1 MLPTPRIRRMGSAR
15 TWLMALV
22 LLANGSAFACGFGA
36 SAFKWPG
43 GAHATAVAS
52 SEAVSPAAPS
62 ATPTTPATRI
72 VVLMQLDGAIGPASA
87 DYVRRGLALAAQKGA
102 RLAVLQLDTPGG
114 LDASMRS
121 IVKDILASPVP
132 VATFVA
138 PSGARAAS
146 AGTYILY
153 ASHIAAMAPASN
165 LGAATP
171 VAIGMPTPGRPDA
184 KPGDKN
190 EKESAP
196 DAMTAKRLSDA
207 SAYIR
212 SLAQLRHRNAEWAE
226 LAVRESVSL
235 SAQEALQKR
244 VINIVAQDVADLLMQ
259 VNGRDVEMDRGTV
272 RLATQ
277 RAQLLA
283 FDADWRSRL
292 LSVITEPS
300 LALILLMIGI
310 YGLLFEFSSPGFV
323 LPGVV
328 GAICL
333 TLALFGLQMLP
344 VNYAGLA
351 LILLGVA
358 FLVAEAF
365 LPSFGVLGLGG
376 IAAFAF
382 GAVLLIDNDAPGF
395 GVPVWVVALSSAV
408 SALFIIVV
416 AGMAAKA
423 RHRPVVSG
431 VTTLVGTTGEL
442 VEFADGEGWAQIQ
455 GDYWRVTGTGDLY
468 AGRRVRVSGVQGSA
482 LQVAPEGQESAAR
495 A

>member
-1 MLPTPRIRRMGSAR
+1 MG
-15 TWLMALV
+15 LI
-22 LLANGSAFACGFGA
+22 LLAHAAAAA
-36 SAFKWPG
+36 SAD
-43 GAHATAVAS
+43 
-52 SEAVSPAAPS
+52 AVSPATPPAPR
-62 ATPTTPATRI
+62 T

-87 DYVRRGLALAAQKGA
+87 DYVRRGLALAAAKEA

-114 LDASMRS
+114 LDTSMRS

-153 ASHIAAMAPASN
+153 ASHIAAMTPASN

-190 EKESAP
+190 GKGEKGESAP
-196 DAMTAKRLSDA
+196 DTMTAKRLSDA

-226 LAVRESVSL
+226 QAVRESVSL

-244 VINIVAQDVADLLMQ
+244 VVNIVAQDVADLLMQ

-277 RAQLLA
+277 RAQLLV
-283 FDADWRSRL
+283 FEADWRSRM

-358 FLVAEAF
+358 FLIAEAF

-395 GVPVWVVALSSAV
+395 GVPLWMVALSSAV

-455 GDYWRVTGTGDLY
+455 GDYWRVTGSGDLY
-468 AGRRVRVSGVQGSA
+468 AGRRVRVSGVRGSA

>member
-1 MLPTPRIRRMGSAR
+1 MG
-15 TWLMALV
+15 LV
-22 LLANGSAFACGFGA
+22 LLAHAAAAA
-36 SAFKWPG
+36 SA
-43 GAHATAVAS
+43 
-52 SEAVSPAAPS
+52 EAVSAAAPAS
-62 ATPTTPATRI
+62 PEAPRI
-72 VVLMQLDGAIGPASA
+72 VVLMQIDGAIGPAAA
-87 DYVRRGLALAAQKGA
+87 DYVRRGLALAAKKEA

-114 LDASMRS
+114 LDASMRN
-121 IVKDILASPVP
+121 IIKDILASPVP

-171 VAIGMPTPGRPDA
+171 VAIGMPAPGRPEP
-184 KPGDKN
+184 KPPPSSGKPS
-190 EKESAP
+190 EKGAESAP
-196 DAMTAKRLSDA
+196 DAMNAKRLADA

-212 SLAQLRHRNAEWAE
+212 SLAQLRSRNADWAE
-226 LAVRESVSL
+226 QAVRESVSL
-235 SAQEALQKR
+235 SAQDALQKR
-244 VINIVAQDVADLLMQ
+244 VIDLVARDVADLLMQ
-259 VNGRDVEMDRGTV
+259 VNGREVAMEGGTV

-283 FDADWRSRL
+283 FDADWRTRL

-300 LALILLMIGI
+300 LALILLMVGI
-310 YGLLFEFSSPGFV
+310 YGLLFEFSNPGFV

-333 TLALFGLQMLP
+333 TLAMFGLQMLP

-358 FLVAEAF
+358 FLIAEAF

-376 IAAFAF
+376 IAAFAI

-395 GVPVWVVALSSAV
+395 GVPLWVVAATSAA
-408 SALFIIVV
+408 SALFILVV

-423 RHRPVVSG
+423 RRQPVTTGIS
-431 VTTLVGTTGEL
+431 TLVGTTGEL

-455 GDYWRVTGTGDLY
+455 GDYWRVTGVGDLH
-468 AGRRVRVSGVQGSA
+468 AGRKVRVSGVQGVV
-482 LQVAPEGQESAAR
+482 LQVAPDGQ
-495 A
+495 

>member
-1 MLPTPRIRRMGSAR
+1 MG
-15 TWLMALV
+15 LV
-22 LLANGSAFACGFGA
+22 LLAHAAA
-36 SAFKWPG
+36 SAQ
-43 GAHATAVAS
+43 
-52 SEAVSPAAPS
+52 AVSSAPS
-62 ATPTTPATRI
+62 QSPPAPAPRT
-72 VVLMQLDGAIGPASA
+72 VVLMQVDGAIGPAAA
-87 DYVRRGLALAAQKGA
+87 DYVRRGLALAAKKEA

-153 ASHIAAMAPASN
+153 ASHIAAMTPASN

-171 VAIGMPTPGRPDA
+171 VAIGMPSPARPDS
-184 KPGDKN
+184 KPEGKGEDKTADTL
-190 EKESAP
+190 S
-196 DAMTAKRLSDA
+196 AKRLSDA

-212 SLAQLRHRNAEWAE
+212 SLAQLRGRNAEWAE
-226 LAVRESVSL
+226 QAVRESVSL
-235 SAQEALQKR
+235 SAQEALSKR
-244 VINIVAQDVADLLMQ
+244 VVNYVAQDVADLLMQ
-259 VNGRDVEMDRGTV
+259 VNGRDVAMERGTV

-277 RAQLLA
+277 RAQLLV
-283 FDADWRSRL
+283 FEADWRSRL

-300 LALILLMIGI
+300 LALILLMVGI

-333 TLALFGLQMLP
+333 TLAMFGLQMLP

-358 FLVAEAF
+358 FLIAEAF

-395 GVPVWVVALSSAV
+395 GVPIWVIALSSAF

-416 AGMAAKA
+416 AGMAARA
-423 RHRPVVSG
+423 RKQPVVSG

-455 GDYWRVTGTGDLY
+455 GDYWHVTGTGDLY
-468 AGRRVRVSGVQGSA
+468 PGRRVRVSGVQGVT
-482 LQVAPEGQESAAR
+482 LQVAPEGQEPVAAR

>member
-1 MLPTPRIRRMGSAR
+1 MTPLSPAPRIRRMGSAW
-15 TWLMALV
+15 TWLMGLV
-22 LLANGSAFACGFGA
+22 LLAHSVA
-36 SAFKWPG
+36 SAQ
-43 GAHATAVAS
+43 
-52 SEAVSPAAPS
+52 AVSPEPSSSAP
-62 ATPTTPATRI
+62 APRT
-72 VVLMQLDGAIGPASA
+72 VVLMQVDGAIGPAAA
-87 DYVRRGLALAAQKGA
+87 DYIRRGLALAAKKEA

-153 ASHIAAMAPASN
+153 ASHIAAMTPASN

-171 VAIGMPTPGRPDA
+171 VAIGMPGAPKPPPDGKEGA
-184 KPGDKN
+184 KGDDKAADTM
-190 EKESAP
+190 S
-196 DAMTAKRLSDA
+196 AKRLSDA

-226 LAVRESVSL
+226 QAVRESVSL
-235 SAQEALQKR
+235 SAQEALKKQ
-244 VINIVAQDVADLLMQ
+244 VINYVAQDVADLLMQ
-259 VNGRDVEMDRGTV
+259 VNGRDVEMERGTV

-277 RAQLLA
+277 RAQLLV
-283 FDADWRSRL
+283 FEADWRSRL

-300 LALILLMIGI
+300 LALILLMVGI

-351 LILLGVA
+351 LILLGIA

-376 IAAFAF
+376 ITAFAF

-395 GVPVWVVALSSAV
+395 GVPIWVIALSSAF

-416 AGMAAKA
+416 AGMAARA
-423 RHRPVVSG
+423 RRQPVVSG
-431 VTTLVGTTGEL
+431 VTALVGTTGEL

-455 GDYWRVTGTGDLY
+455 GDYWHVTGTGDLY
-468 AGRRVRVSGVQGSA
+468 PGRRVRVSGVKGVT
-482 LQVAPEGQESAAR
+482 LQVAPEGQESAAAR

>member
-1 MLPTPRIRRMGSAR
+1 MG
-15 TWLMALV
+15 LV
-22 LLANGSAFACGFGA
+22 LLAYSAAAA
-36 SAFKWPG
+36 SA
-43 GAHATAVAS
+43 
-52 SEAVSPAAPS
+52 EAVSPVAPP
-62 ATPTTPATRI
+62 ATPAPRL

-87 DYVRRGLALAAQKGA
+87 DYLRRGLALAAAKDA
-102 RLAVLQLDTPGG
+102 KLAVLQLDTPGG

-121 IVKDILASPVP
+121 IVKDILASRVP

-171 VAIGMPTPGRPDA
+171 VAIGMPMPGRPDS
-184 KPGDKN
+184 KPGDKSDKSDKAA
-190 EKESAP
+190 EPAA

-226 LAVRESVSL
+226 QAVRESVSL

-244 VINIVAQDVADLLMQ
+244 VINYVAQDVADLLMQ
-259 VNGRDVEMDRGTV
+259 VNGRDVEMERGTV

-283 FDADWRSRL
+283 FEADWRSRL

-382 GAVLLIDNDAPGF
+382 GAVLLIDNDVPGF
-395 GVPVWVVALSSAV
+395 GVPLWVIALSSAV

-423 RHRPVVSG
+423 KGRPVVSG

-442 VEFADGEGWAQIQ
+442 VEFADGEGWAHIQ
-455 GDYWRVTGTGDLY
+455 GDYWRVTGAGDLY

-482 LQVAPEGQESAAR
+482 LQVAPEGQESAAKV
-495 A
+495 

>member
-1 MLPTPRIRRMGSAR
+1 MG
-15 TWLMALV
+15 LV
-22 LLANGSAFACGFGA
+22 LLAHAAAAA
-36 SAFKWPG
+36 SA
-43 GAHATAVAS
+43 
-52 SEAVSPAAPS
+52 EAVSPAAPPP
-62 ATPTTPATRI
+62 APATRI

-184 KPGDKN
+184 KPDDKK
-190 EKESAP
+190 EKGTESAP

-226 LAVRESVSL
+226 QAVRESVSL

-244 VINIVAQDVADLLMQ
+244 VVNIVAQDVADLLMQ

-277 RAQLLA
+277 RAQLLV
-283 FDADWRSRL
+283 FEADWRSRL

-395 GVPVWVVALSSAV
+395 GVPLWVVALSSAV

-482 LQVAPEGQESAAR
+482 LQVAPEGQEAAAAR